1 MFAIF
6 TISAPDC
13 VIYAGNFNL
22 SVPSYYDSPA
32 MDSTTLQDGQLAHRG
47 PWGTILLLVLPIA
60 LLFPISLFVTS
71 GPCIVA
77 LRDFRPVTRILSGTL
92 VLAVIIS
99 TIFGCISLFK
109 LSSKHKAIAL
119 FFGIPVGILNTLV
132 SFLLLYVLLEAF
144 IQ

>member
-1 MFAIF
+1 
-6 TISAPDC
+6 
-13 VIYAGNFNL
+13 
-22 SVPSYYDSPA
+22 
-32 MDSTTLQDGQLAHRG
+32 MDSTTLKKGNSRTAGHG
-47 PWGTILLLVLPIA
+47 GTIFLLALPIA
-60 LLFPISLFVTS
+60 LLFPISLFVTA

-77 LRDFRPVTRILSGTL
+77 LRDFRPVTRILGGTL
-92 VLAVIIS
+92 VLAVITS
-99 TIFGCISLFK
+99 TIFGWISLFK